1 MLSDEIDL
9 AAIAE
14 TLSKSPDHRVLRR
27 LTPRSEFAT
36 CDGQATKVGILLDV
50 ETTGLNATLDEV
62 IELAMVKFD
71 YLPDDRIARVTEVF
85 SSFNEPSNPIPAE
98 IIELTGITDEMV
110 SGHRIDPDNVPKQDR
125 SAFAVLLERARR
137 KTVRIW
143 AEQSPFELKDLLKK
157 RG

>member
-27 LTPRSEFAT
+27 LTPRTEFAT

-71 YLPDDRIARVTEVF
+71 YLPDDRIARVTDVF

>member
-1 MLSDEIDL
+1 
-9 AAIAE
+9 
-14 TLSKSPDHRVLRR
+14 
-27 LTPRSEFAT
+27 
-36 CDGQATKVGILLDV
+36 
-50 ETTGLNATLDEV
+50 
-62 IELAMVKFD
+62 MVTD
-71 YLPDDRIARVTEVF
+71 VF